1 MTQTIILL
9 RLTIYA
15 QTKSSSLWKICTEKD
30 YIPLPPIAIMYLLS
44 LIENILLRMESI
56 KIIQQ

>member
-1 MTQTIILL
+1 MLKL
-9 RLTIYA
+9 NPHLYG
-15 QTKSSSLWKICTEKD
+15 KSVRKKITS
-30 YIPLPPIAIMYLLS
+30 PFPPIAIMYLLS